1 MPRALSRQPP
11 CPGLG
16 PFPPRKPGRKRSRV
30 IARTRAS
37 PKGIPRST
45 DARNQ
50 NKLARFSKK
59 SPTLPILQRYRRT
72 VYALWTGTPDGRE
85 AVTFTCRYR
94 GVESR
99 RAREN
104 GVDVMIIKPR
114 EPTDLD
120 NATESAV
127 EGEIREFVRRDVAT
141 LRRTPEAD
149 SELVANNI
157 STLLQRVA
165 GSSVA
170 EIDRLMAE
178 LHTLRDLLQA
188 ESARVQREITDYAHL
203 SQSAMQSTKIISE
216 SLSKWKAEGAARARG
231 G

>member
-1 MPRALSRQPP
+1 MAA
-11 CPGLG
+11 
-16 PFPPRKPGRKRSRV
+16 KRSHS
-30 IARTRAS
+30 RA
-37 PKGIPRST
+37 GI
-45 DARNQ
+45 
-50 NKLARFSKK
+50 
-59 SPTLPILQRYRRT
+59 
-72 VYALWTGTPDGRE
+72 
-85 AVTFTCRYR
+85 R

-120 NATESAV
+120 NSTENAV

-141 LRRTPEAD
+141 LRRTTPEGD

-216 SLSKWKAEGAARARG
+216 SLSKWKAEGATRARG